1 MSILCILQG
10 HRWHTKR
17 QCFQKVRP
25 EHDFESYITWDQCV
39 RCQDTRSIVANP
51 ESEHSR
57 YAKPTP
63 MHHENMPLEQPI
75 PHTPMAVRFIRWVR
89 IVMAE
94 LRDPEPVRVGHEV
107 ERKGP

>member
-1 MSILCILQG
+1 
-10 HRWHTKR
+10 
-17 QCFQKVRP
+17 
-25 EHDFESYITWDQCV
+25 
-39 RCQDTRSIVANP
+39 
-51 ESEHSR
+51 
-57 YAKPTP
+57 